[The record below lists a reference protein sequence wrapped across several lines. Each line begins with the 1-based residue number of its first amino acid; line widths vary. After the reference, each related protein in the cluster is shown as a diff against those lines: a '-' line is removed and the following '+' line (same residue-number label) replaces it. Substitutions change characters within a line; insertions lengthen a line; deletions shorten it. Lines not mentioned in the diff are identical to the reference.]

1 MQQSRRQLLLSA
13 GAMLALAGCATA
25 RPAPLPVA
33 PPPPAPLPPP
43 GPSAGQQL
51 SKLLDALFEEALDD
65 SPELVTQLGLDKG
78 PRAEAKR
85 RLSDASIEDL
95 EKDRARTAD
104 QLARM
109 KAIDRSQLTGMAAV
123 NYDSVIFGIANADEA
138 NKRFKYGSEGAGQ
151 PYVLSQ
157 LNGSYRSTP
166 DFLGNQHVIETKA
179 DADAYLSRLEAY
191 AVQMDQETERAR
203 RDVGLGMVPPDF
215 AIDKALTQMNNLRT
229 SPSASPLVSQ
239 LVKKVKDKQI
249 AGDYGAYASKIYLE
263 KVRPA
268 LERQIAFMK
277 EARTRATHDAGI
289 RSRPD
294 GEAYYALA
302 LRNSTTTTLSAA
314 EIHQIGLEQARELSA
329 RADTILRRQGYTRGS
344 VGARIQELFKEKKYH
359 YPNTDAGK
367 EKLIADLNLQVQAMS
382 KRLPEYFGTLPKAPL
397 DIKRVPKFIEAGAPG
412 GYYNQATLDG
422 SRPGI
427 YWINLRDTAEY
438 PRWSLPTLTYH
449 EGIPGHHLQLTLQQ
463 EADLPMIR
471 RATFLSAYGE
481 GWALYA
487 EKLAQEMGVY
497 ENDPLGEI
505 GYIQSSLFR
514 SGRLVVDTG
523 MHAMGWS
530 REKAIATMMEIDGE
544 PESSA
549 ITEIER
555 YSVWPG
561 QACSYMVGKLT
572 WLRLREKARAALGP
586 RFDIRKFHDA
596 GLLSGAMPLVVLES
610 VIDQYIAANKA

>member
-1 MQQSRRQLLLSA
+1 MLSRRQLLSTA
-13 GAMLALAGCATA
+13 GATLALAGCATA
-25 RPAPLPVA
+25 RPATLPPA
-33 PPPPAPLPPP
+33 PAPLPPSGP
-43 GPSAGQQL
+43 GANAQL
-51 SKLLDALFEEALDD
+51 AKLLDALFEELLDD
-65 SPELVTQLGLDKG
+65 APELVTQLGLDKG
-78 PRAEAKR
+78 ARADAKR
-85 RLSDASIEDL
+85 RLSDASIADL

-109 KAIDRSQLTGMAAV
+109 KAIDRSQLTGMSAI
-123 NYDSVIFGIANADEA
+123 NYDSVIFGLANTDEA
-138 NKRFKYGSEGAGQ
+138 NKRFKYGPEGAGQ

-166 DFLGNQHVIETKA
+166 DFLGNQHVIETKE

-191 AVQMDQETERAR
+191 ATQMDQETERTR
-203 RDVGLGMVPPDF
+203 HDVALGMIPPDF
-215 AIDKALTQMNNLRT
+215 AIDGALVQMNNLRT
-229 SPSASPLVSQ
+229 SPDRSPLVTQ
-239 LVKKVKDKQI
+239 LEAKVKDKQI

-268 LERQIAFMK
+268 LERQIALMK
-277 EARTRATHDAGI
+277 DIRPRATHDAGI
-289 RSRPD
+289 GGRPD

-329 RADTILRRQGYTRGS
+329 RADTILKAQGYSKGS
-344 VGARIQELFKEKKYH
+344 VGARIQALYKDKTYH

-367 EKLIADLNLQVQAMS
+367 EKLIADLNLQVQAMA

-438 PRWSLPTLTYH
+438 PTWSLPTLTYH
-449 EGIPGHHLQLTLQQ
+449 EGLPGHHLQLTLQQ
-463 EADLPMIR
+463 EADLPMLR
-471 RATFLSAYGE
+471 RASFLSAYGE

-497 ENDPLGEI
+497 ADDPIAEI
-505 GYIQSSLFR
+505 GYLQSSLFR

-530 REKAIATMMEIDGE
+530 REKAIATMTSIDGS
-544 PESSA
+544 PTSA
-549 ITEIER
+549 ATTEIER
-555 YSVWPG
+555 YAVWPG

-572 WLRLREKARAALGP
+572 WLRLREKAQAALGP

-596 GLLSGAMPLVVLES
+596 GLLSGAMPLTVLEA
-610 VIDQYIAANKA
+610 VIDSYIAKA

>member
-1 MQQSRRQLLLSA
+1 MLSRRQLLSTA
-13 GAMLALAGCATA
+13 GATLALAGCATA
-25 RPAPLPVA
+25 RPATLPPA
-33 PPPPAPLPPP
+33 PAPLPPA
-43 GPSAGQQL
+43 GPNANAQL
-51 SKLLDALFEEALDD
+51 AKLLDALFEELLDD
-65 SPELVTQLGLDKG
+65 APELVTQLGLDKG
-78 PRAEAKR
+78 ARADAKR
-85 RLSDASIEDL
+85 RLSDASIADL

-109 KAIDRSQLTGMAAV
+109 KAIDRSQLTGMSAI
-123 NYDSVIFGIANADEA
+123 NYDSVIFGLANTDEA
-138 NKRFKYGSEGAGQ
+138 NKRFKYGPEGAGQ

-166 DFLGNQHVIETKA
+166 DFLGNQHVIETKD

-191 AVQMDQETERAR
+191 ATQMDQETERTR
-203 RDVGLGMVPPDF
+203 HDVALGMIPPDF
-215 AIDKALTQMNNLRT
+215 AIDGALVQMNNLRT
-229 SPSASPLVSQ
+229 SPDRSPLVTQ
-239 LVKKVKDKQI
+239 LETKVKDKQI

-268 LERQIAFMK
+268 LERQIALMK
-277 EARTRATHDAGI
+277 EIRPRATHDAGI
-289 RSRPD
+289 GGRPD

-329 RADTILRRQGYTRGS
+329 RADTILKAQGYSKGS
-344 VGARIQELFKEKKYH
+344 VGARIQALYKDRKYH
-359 YPNTDAGK
+359 YPNTDVGK
-367 EKLIADLNLQVQAMS
+367 EKLIADLNLQVQAMA

-438 PRWSLPTLTYH
+438 PTWSLPTLTYH
-449 EGIPGHHLQLTLQQ
+449 EGLPGHHLQLTLQQ
-463 EADLPMIR
+463 EADLPMLR
-471 RATFLSAYGE
+471 RASFLSAYGE

-497 ENDPLGEI
+497 ADDPIAEI
-505 GYIQSSLFR
+505 GYLQSSLFR

-530 REKAIATMMEIDGE
+530 REKAIETMTSIDGS
-544 PESSA
+544 PTSA
-549 ITEIER
+549 ATTEIER

-572 WLRLREKARAALGP
+572 WLRLREKAQAALGP

-596 GLLSGAMPLVVLES
+596 GLLSGAMPLTVLEA
-610 VIDQYIAANKA
+610 VIDTYIAANKA

>member
-1 MQQSRRQLLLSA
+1 MRSRRELLLTV
-13 GAMLALAGCATA
+13 GATLALAGCATA
-25 RPAPLPVA
+25 KPVPAPSAAL
-33 PPPPAPLPPP
+33 PPAPLPPP
-43 GPSAGQQL
+43 GPSANQQL
-51 SKLLDALFEEALDD
+51 AKLLDALFEETLDD

-78 PRAEAKR
+78 ARAAAKR
-85 RLSDASIEDL
+85 QLSDASIEDL
-95 EKDRARTAD
+95 ERDRARTAD

-109 KAIDRSQLTGMAAV
+109 KAIDRAQLTGMSV
-123 NYDSVIFGIANADEA
+123 INYDSVIFGLANTDEA
-138 NKRFKYGSEGAGQ
+138 NSRFEFGSEGAGR

-157 LNGSYRSTP
+157 LTGSYRSTP
-166 DFLGNQHVIETKA
+166 DFLGNQHVIETKD

-203 RDVGLGMVPPDF
+203 RDVGLGMIPPDF
-215 AIDKALTQMNNLRT
+215 AIEKALTQMNNLRT
-229 SPSASPLVSQ
+229 SPAASPLVSQ
-239 LVKKVKDKQI
+239 LVKKVKDKGI
-249 AGDYGAYASKIYLE
+249 AGDYDAEASKIYLE

-277 EARTRATHDAGI
+277 ATRPKATHDAGI
-289 RSRPD
+289 GGRPD

-314 EIHQIGLEQARELSA
+314 EIHQIGLEQAKELSA
-329 RADTILRRQGYTRGS
+329 RADVILKAQGYTKGS
-344 VGARIQELFKEKKYH
+344 VGARIQALFKEKRYH

-367 EKLIADLNLQVQAMS
+367 EKRIADLNLQVQAMS
-382 KRLPEYFGTLPKAPL
+382 KRLPDYFGALPKAPL

-438 PRWSLPTLTYH
+438 PTWTLPTLTYH

-497 ENDPLGEI
+497 ADNPLGEI

-523 MHAMGWS
+523 MHAMGWC

-555 YSVWPG
+555 YCVWPG

-572 WLRLREKARAALGP
+572 WLRLREKARTALGP

-596 GLLSGAMPLVVLES
+596 GLLSGAMPLTVLEA
-610 VIDQYIAANKA
+610 VIDNYIAANKA

>member
-1 MQQSRRQLLLSA
+1 MLSRRQLLSTA
-13 GAMLALAGCATA
+13 GATLALAGCATA
-25 RPAPLPVA
+25 RPATLPPA
-33 PPPPAPLPPP
+33 PAPLPPA
-43 GPSAGQQL
+43 GPNANAQL
-51 SKLLDALFEEALDD
+51 AKLLDALFEELLDD
-65 SPELVTQLGLDKG
+65 APELVTQLGLDKG
-78 PRAEAKR
+78 ARADAKR
-85 RLSDASIEDL
+85 RLSDASIADL

-109 KAIDRSQLTGMAAV
+109 KAIDRSQLTGMSAI
-123 NYDSVIFGIANADEA
+123 NYDSVIFGLANTDEA
-138 NKRFKYGSEGAGQ
+138 NKRFKYGPEGAGQ

-166 DFLGNQHVIETKA
+166 DFLGNQHVIETKG

-191 AVQMDQETERAR
+191 ATQMDQETERTR
-203 RDVGLGMVPPDF
+203 HDVALGMIPPDF
-215 AIDKALTQMNNLRT
+215 AIDGALVQMNNLRT
-229 SPSASPLVSQ
+229 SPDRSPLVTQ
-239 LVKKVKDKQI
+239 LETKVKDKQI

-268 LERQIAFMK
+268 LERQIALMK
-277 EARTRATHDAGI
+277 EIRPRATHDAGI
-289 RSRPD
+289 GGRPD

-329 RADTILRRQGYTRGS
+329 RADTILKAQGYSKGS
-344 VGARIQELFKEKKYH
+344 VGARIQALYKDRKYH
-359 YPNTDAGK
+359 YPNTDVGK
-367 EKLIADLNLQVQAMS
+367 EKLIADLNLQVQAMA

-438 PRWSLPTLTYH
+438 PTWSLPTLTYH
-449 EGIPGHHLQLTLQQ
+449 EGLPGHHLQLTLQQ
-463 EADLPMIR
+463 EADLPMLR
-471 RATFLSAYGE
+471 RASFLSAYGE

-497 ENDPLGEI
+497 ADDPIAEI
-505 GYIQSSLFR
+505 GYLQSSLFR

-530 REKAIATMMEIDGE
+530 REKAIETMTSIDGS
-544 PESSA
+544 PTSA
-549 ITEIER
+549 ATTEIER

-572 WLRLREKARAALGP
+572 WLRLREKAQAALGP

-596 GLLSGAMPLVVLES
+596 GLLSGAMPLTVLEA
-610 VIDQYIAANKA
+610 VIDTYIAANKA